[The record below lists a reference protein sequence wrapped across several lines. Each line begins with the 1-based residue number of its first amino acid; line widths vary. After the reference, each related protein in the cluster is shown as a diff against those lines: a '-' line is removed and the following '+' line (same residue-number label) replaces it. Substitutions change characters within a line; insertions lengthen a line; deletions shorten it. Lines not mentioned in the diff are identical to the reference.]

1 MRLLT
6 AGFCVLLCLLP
17 ATSVASAQTSAS
29 TEWVTL
35 LLDRYARGDYAA
47 FITPTT
53 PLDLRRLRDA
63 LSREAE
69 AWSRR
74 GGAENVRR
82 RQLVAATVALEGARS
97 GLEIDWGEGKA
108 LIEWGSSFARKGP
121 PDDRERLWH
130 LAALAVIQGAFDNE
144 LLVGQ
149 QKLAWPRFED
159 EARFLLAL
167 VVMLEG
173 ETWPEPDRGDPW
185 EEDEQALEDAY
196 RLNAARRSNRQA
208 PLPDVLDKAS
218 EYDRRNKM
226 RKAIELLEDLSNA
239 SEIRAEALL
248 RLGFLH
254 LRLRHWEVAV
264 DQFDEVLT
272 LTKDPFLLF
281 LAHFLTGM
289 AREHDGDRANA
300 IASYRA
306 ALELKPRAQSAS
318 FALGSL
324 LFLGGERDQAAKLIN
339 AGTLPPAADDPWRT
353 YQAGDFRFWN
363 ERLEA
368 LRRELR

>member
-1 MRLLT
+1 M
-6 AGFCVLLCLLP
+6 
-17 ATSVASAQTSAS
+17 
-29 TEWVTL
+29 
-35 LLDRYARGDYAA
+35 LDG
-47 FITPTT
+47 
-53 PLDLRRLRDA
+53 
-63 LSREAE
+63 E
-69 AWSRR
+69 RR
-74 GGAENVRR
+74 GA
-82 RQLVAATVALEGARS
+82 
-97 GLEIDWGEGKA
+97 
-108 LIEWGSSFARKGP
+108 SFA
-121 PDDRERLWH
+121 D
-130 LAALAVIQGAFDNE
+130 AFSS
-144 LLVGQ
+144 
-149 QKLAWPRFED
+149 A
-159 EARFLLAL
+159 
-167 VVMLEG
+167 
-173 ETWPEPDRGDPW
+173 
-185 EEDEQALEDAY
+185 
-196 RLNAARRSNRQA
+196 
-208 PLPDVLDKAS
+208 VLDAVGRFQKQDGIS
-218 EYDRRNKM
+218 R
-226 RKAIELLEDLSNA
+226 IP
-239 SEIRAEALL
+239 
-248 RLGFLH
+248 
-254 LRLRHWEVAV
+254 AV